1 MRARED
7 TGGMPGKWVVP
18 CTHPDLISTG
28 KIYDF
33 SILATG
39 ASDAPPIAAVRHSWK
54 GGFTGRPELLRD
66 LWPTLSASIEG
77 IASDGAA
84 ARRGGGTGVLLEIP
98 RCT

>member
-1 MRARED
+1 VRARED

-54 GGFTGRPELLRD
+54 GDSLVGRSCCAIYGLR
-66 LWPTLSASIEG
+66 
-77 IASDGAA
+77 
-84 ARRGGGTGVLLEIP
+84 
-98 RCT
+98 